1 MELILK
7 NIISDTETYEMTEND
22 ILEGLIKLGYAE
34 KNFFNIV
41 SESDESLNISK
52 SSIEDVREYD
62 MQNDFFSSKQ
72 SDLAIAA

>member
-34 KNFFNIV
+34 NFNFNMYV
-41 SESDESLNISK
+41 
-52 SSIEDVREYD
+52 
-62 MQNDFFSSKQ
+62 
-72 SDLAIAA
+72 